1 MLESSDVAL
10 MVASRGTALAGA
22 RSLDLRSC
30 TTSER
35 DGEREYDSTHF
46 VLKFAQDFVED
57 LVPSCKDA
65 GKVP

>member
-10 MVASRGTALAGA
+10 MVASRGTGAGA

-35 DGEREYDSTHF
+35 DGEREDDSTHF